1 MIECASGVGDVLVHV
16 LTSNDTILF
25 DIDAPSD
32 CSPAFLAVTNCL
44 VARLRAQTISFDT
57 RNVPHWL
64 IISDVISTGPTGVH
78 GPHVMQAFSE
88 IPSDRSLLAG
98 FTNANSELIREFVGL
113 FAPLLTGMPNLYEEM
128 ESALAELMDN
138 VFAHSESPEG
148 GFLAGRHYAQLSTL
162 RFAVCDL
169 GISIPRH
176 LRRMEPAYVY
186 QSDEFVL
193 AEAFVLGVSGNKV
206 THFGSGLPTVSDM
219 TMRLGG
225 RMNVY
230 SGSAMYQVQSGTAGP
245 LRVEKRFPGTLISIE
260 WPTKRGK

>member
-1 MIECASGVGDVLVHV
+1 MLVHV

-25 DIDAPSD
+25 DIDAPFD
-32 CSPAFLAVTNCL
+32 CSPAFLSVTNCL
-44 VARLRAQTISFDT
+44 AARLRAQNVAFDT
-57 RNVPHWL
+57 RNVPDWM
-64 IISDVISTGPTGVH
+64 IILDDISTGLTGVH
-78 GPHVMQAFSE
+78 GPRVIHQFSVT
-88 IPSDRSLLAG
+88 SSGTSLLAR
-98 FTNANSELIREFVGL
+98 FKSANSELISQFVSAFSPLLVGL
-113 FAPLLTGMPNLYEEM
+113 PNLYEEM

-148 GFLAGRHYAQLSTL
+148 GFLVGRHYPHLNTL

-169 GISIPRH
+169 GLSIPRH
-176 LRRMEPAYVY
+176 LRRMEPAYLNLP
-186 QSDEFVL
+186 DESVL

-230 SGSAMYQVQSGTAGP
+230 SGSAIYQVQSDIAGP
-245 LRVEKRFPGTLISIE
+245 LHVEKRFPGTLISIE
-260 WPTKRGK
+260 WPTPGG